1 MKSIFNR
8 EQDKKIKRR
17 YLDGET
23 AEQIA
28 LSYSTY
34 KQSVLNSLK
43 RTKTPRRQSWLR
55 ANGAK
60 NANWRGGVRWI
71 KGYKHLLMP
80 NHHLARADGY
90 VAEHRLLAEQLIGRQ
105 LLSNEVV
112 NHKDRDTTNNQ
123 IGNLEVFDNNGEHIA
138 MHVRTSFNRIERGR
152 WGIVQ

>member
-1 MKSIFNR
+1 MDQITFLIFQLAVLIFSVMIH
-8 EQDKKIKRR
+8 E
-17 YLDGET
+17 
-23 AEQIA
+23 
-28 LSYSTY
+28 LS
-34 KQSVLNSLK
+34 
-43 RTKTPRRQSWLR
+43 
-55 ANGAK
+55 
-60 NANWRGGVRWI
+60 
-71 KGYKHLLMP
+71 H
-80 NHHLARADGY
+80 GY